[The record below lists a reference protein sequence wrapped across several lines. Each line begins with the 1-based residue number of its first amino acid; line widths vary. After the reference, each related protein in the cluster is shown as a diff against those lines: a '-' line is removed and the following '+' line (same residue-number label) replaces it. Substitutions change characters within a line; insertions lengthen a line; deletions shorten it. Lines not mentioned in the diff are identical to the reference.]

1 MISLI
6 FKKSAVLNKCLV
18 PCRSPWAGGTQ
29 GLRLL
34 FITAQPKLP
43 SGITRCSCPEAAM
56 VCSELEE
63 VVTGLKVLRGA
74 VSILSL
80 LGGDV
85 GSSLSLPALEV

>member
-1 MISLI
+1 MGWR
-6 FKKSAVLNKCLV
+6 C
-18 PCRSPWAGGTQ
+18 PGTEAPPHHCA
-29 GLRLL
+29 
-34 FITAQPKLP
+34 AQPKLP
-43 SGITRCSCPEAAM
+43 SGITRCRCPEAAM

-74 VSILSL
+74 IFILSL